1 MSNIWRMPPKEE
13 RTTLR
18 TASERSFA
26 SKRWAVATAVVVMA
40 ALLIAAVAV
49 LVALR
54 VG

>member
-13 RTTLR
+13 RTTRR
-18 TASERSFA
+18 TAGERTFA
-26 SKRWAVATAVVVMA
+26 SERWAVATAVVVMA
-40 ALLIAAVAV
+40 ILLIAALAV